1 MAFDG
6 SVVHAIAHQLHQKL
20 EGARISKIAQPE
32 KNELLL
38 TIKKE
43 GVTERL
49 LLSAD
54 PSLPIA
60 YLTDD
65 NKPSPVQAPAFCML
79 LRKYL
84 SGGRIV
90 SVSQPS
96 MERIMEI
103 RIEHFNEL
111 NDLET
116 LILTIEMMGKYSNI
130 ILRKDDLI
138 LDSIRHISSLMS
150 SVREVLP
157 GRPYFIPFAED
168 KLDPFHTGEEA
179 FTSRIFATG
188 SLPLAKALYTSLTG
202 FSPMLSEEVLFRAGL
217 DSDLPA
223 SAFHDPEKHRAFEAF
238 TQVMSDIQALSFLN
252 IIYKKGE
259 PEAFGVLHFRTL
271 QGTSYSTKEYTDIS
285 ALLQD
290 FYSQRQR
297 ILSLRQKTAGL
308 RQSVTGLLQ
317 KNQKKYDLQLRQ
329 IKDTEK
335 KEKYRV
341 YGELLT
347 AYGYDVPKGASSFET
362 VDFYTQEPVTIP
374 LDPMISAIDN
384 GKKYFQK
391 YAKLRRTQ
399 EALSEIIKSTEE
411 EISHLQSILLSLDM
425 VSGPEDIAQIRQEL
439 TESGYTGRQS
449 PGGAFKNQKNQKNR
463 KDGSRARSAPLH
475 YISSDG
481 FDMYVGKN
489 NYQNDD
495 LTFRQAASSDWWF
508 HAKDIPGSHVIL
520 MSRGSEVPDRTF
532 EEAAS
537 LAAYYSASSKSDKV
551 EVQYTQRKNLK
562 KPPSAKPGF
571 VVFHTYYSMSAPT
584 DISSIRQDF

>member
-6 SVVHAIAHQLHQKL
+6 SVVHAIAQQLHQQL
-20 EGARISKIAQPE
+20 EGGRIAKIAQPE

-38 TIKKE
+38 TIKRE

-79 LRKYL
+79 LRKYI

-90 SVSQPS
+90 SVTQPS
-96 MERIMEI
+96 MERIIDI

-111 NDLET
+111 NDQET

-130 ILRKDDLI
+130 ILRKEDVI
-138 LDSIRHISSLMS
+138 LDSIRHISSLVS

-157 GRPYFIPFAED
+157 GRTYFIPFSGE
-168 KLDPFHTGEEA
+168 KLDPFLTDEEA
-179 FTSRIFATG
+179 FGSRVFAAG
-188 SLPLAKALYTSLTG
+188 NLPLAKALYSNLTG

-223 SAFHDPEKHRAFEAF
+223 SAFQETEKRMVFASFLD
-238 TQVMSDIQALSFLN
+238 VMASIRALSCLN
-252 IIYKKGE
+252 IIYRNEE
-259 PEAFGVLHFRTL
+259 PEAFGVLPFRTYESP
-271 QGTSYSTKEYTDIS
+271 SYSRKEYTDIS
-285 ALLQD
+285 ALLKD

-297 ILSLRQKTAGL
+297 ILTLRQKTSGL
-308 RQSVTGLLQ
+308 RQTVTGLLQ

-347 AYGYDVPKGASSFET
+347 AYGYDVPKGAKSFDT
-362 VDFYTQEPVTIP
+362 IDFYTSTPVTIP
-374 LDPMISAIDN
+374 LDPTISAIDN

-399 EALSEIIKSTEE
+399 EALSGIITTTEE
-411 EISHLQSILLSLDM
+411 EIRHLQSILLSLDM

-439 TESGYTGRQS
+439 AESGYTGKQS
-449 PGGAFKNQKNQKNR
+449 QNGSANNPKKR
-463 KDGSRARSAPLH
+463 KDGSRTKSSPLH
-475 YISSDG
+475 YVSSDG
-481 FDMYVGKN
+481 FDIYVGKN
-489 NYQNDD
+489 NYQNDE
-495 LTFRQAASSDWWF
+495 LTFRQASASDWWF
-508 HAKDIPGSHVIL
+508 HAKNIPGSHVVL
-520 MSRGSEVPDRTF
+520 MSKGAEVPDRTF

-571 VVFHTYYSMSAPT
+571 VVFHTYFSMSAST
-584 DISSIRQDF
+584 GIDGIRQVL